1 MKRILSV
8 LTLLVLL
15 VSCASKTEN
24 TMTVSGN
31 IKGLKKGTLYLQHF
45 KDSTLV
51 VLDSVEIQGDG
62 NFVFAHELDEP
73 DVFYL
78 YLNKQDN
85 NDLNDRIT
93 FFGESGDITINTN
106 WNTFDLNPEISGSIS
121 NKKLEEFNEMMSQF
135 GIRELELFQL
145 AAQPEF
151 QEDALKQDSIQ
162 RLIDRNVLGT
172 YRYASKFWVDQ
183 WGFVCY
189 PLSYDYSSRSGKSYI
204 FWIPF
209 TRYWNPKIASS
220 KYGKLLRAQLDGQ

>member
-15 VSCASKTEN
+15 ISCASKTEN

-151 QEDALKQDSIQ
+151 QEDTLKQDSIQ

-172 YRYASKFWVDQ
+172 YRYALNFGLINGD
-183 WGFVCY
+183 
-189 PLSYDYSSRSGKSYI
+189 SYVTPYLM
-204 FWIPF
+204 
-209 TRYWNPKIASS
+209 TTVAEVVNPIYLDSVYKVLEPQVASS

>member
-24 TMTVSGN
+24 TMTVLGN

-45 KDSTLV
+45 KDSNLV

-121 NKKLEEFNEMMSQF
+121 NKKLEEFNDMMSQF

-151 QEDALKQDSIQ
+151 QEDTLKQDSIQ

-172 YRYASKFWVDQ
+172 YRYALNFGLINGD
-183 WGFVCY
+183 
-189 PLSYDYSSRSGKSYI
+189 SYVTPYLM
-204 FWIPF
+204 
-209 TRYWNPKIASS
+209 TTVAEVVNPIYLDSVYKVLEPQVASS

>member
-15 VSCASKTEN
+15 ISCASKTEN

-45 KDSTLV
+45 KDSNLV

-62 NFVFAHELDEP
+62 NFVFAHELEEP

-85 NDLNDRIT
+85 NELNDRIT
-93 FFGESGDITINTN
+93 FFGESGNITINTN
-106 WNTFDLNPEISGSIS
+106 WNTFDLNPEISGSNS
-121 NKKLEEFNEMMSQF
+121 NKKLEEFNSMMSQF

-145 AAQPEF
+145 VAQPEF
-151 QEDALKQDSIQ
+151 QEDSLKQDSIQ

-172 YRYASKFWVDQ
+172 YRYALNFGLINGD
-183 WGFVCY
+183 
-189 PLSYDYSSRSGKSYI
+189 SYVTPYLMTTVADVV
-204 FWIPF
+204 
-209 TRYWNPKIASS
+209 NPIYLDSVYKVLEPNVASS
-220 KYGKLLRAQLDGQ
+220 KYGKILRAQLDGQ

>member
-15 VSCASKTEN
+15 VSCTSKTEN

-45 KDSTLV
+45 KDSSLV

-62 NFVFAHELDEP
+62 NFVFAHELEEP

-93 FFGESGDITINTN
+93 FFGESGDITIKTN

-151 QEDALKQDSIQ
+151 QEDTLKQDSIQ
-162 RLIDRNVLGT
+162 RLIDRNVLG
-172 YRYASKFWVDQ
+172 
-183 WGFVCY
+183 
-189 PLSYDYSSRSGKSYI
+189 
-204 FWIPF
+204 
-209 TRYWNPKIASS
+209 
-220 KYGKLLRAQLDGQ
+220 